1 MTDVLQRAENIDF
14 SRRETENPLQF
25 SGSYKNE
32 KNSAAAH
39 CSRLREPGRGAI
51 DRRRYR
57 AAGDDSLLPV
67 AYAELKAGENRAAV
81 DKLTGDTTLDKRDPS
96 RLINLGTAYA
106 RLGRTAEAAAAYDS
120 AIGSPIRYDVE
131 LANGDYVDSRW
142 AARTALANLK
152 QGKPLLA
159 LAR

>member
-1 MTDVLQRAENIDF
+1 MKKILL
-14 SRRETENPLQF
+14 PLIALAV
-25 SGSYKNE
+25 SSPV
-32 KNSAAAH
+32 AAQSIVVVTA
-39 CSRLREPGRGAI
+39 PQA
-51 DRRRYR
+51 
-57 AAGDDSLLPV
+57 DSELLPV
-67 AYAELKAGENRAAV
+67 AYAELKAGENQAAIE
-81 DKLTGDTTLDKRDPS
+81 KLTGDTRLDARDPS

-142 AARTALANLK
+142 AARTALANLN

-159 LAR
+159 LAQ

>member
-1 MTDVLQRAENIDF
+1 MKKILL
-14 SRRETENPLQF
+14 PLIALAI
-25 SGSYKNE
+25 SSP
-32 KNSAAAH
+32 AAAQ
-39 CSRLREPGRGAI
+39 SIVVVTAPQA
-51 DRRRYR
+51 
-57 AAGDDSLLPV
+57 DSEILPV
-67 AYAELKAGENRAAV
+67 AYAELKAGENRAAIE
-81 DKLTGDTTLDKRDPS
+81 KLTGDTRLDARDPS

-142 AARTALANLK
+142 AARTALANLNT
-152 QGKPLLA
+152 GKPLLA